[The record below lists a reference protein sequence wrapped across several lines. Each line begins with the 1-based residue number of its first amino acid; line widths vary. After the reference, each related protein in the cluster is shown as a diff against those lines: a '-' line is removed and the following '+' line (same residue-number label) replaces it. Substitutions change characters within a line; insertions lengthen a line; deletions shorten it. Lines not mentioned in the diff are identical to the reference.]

1 MQTNR
6 LSHARR
12 IILGLGAAMT
22 LALTG
27 CQSPVITN
35 FTQPAVPAN
44 PSQIYTIS
52 ARITPKAIG
61 LVKDSI
67 IPRIIIDGKSYTM
80 TASPLG
86 QGIYDFEYQVPA
98 GRDELRYYFIVEY
111 QVSRDGITSTREDYT
126 ALQTLGIIG
135 HHALS
140 LSANRGP
147 VGARIGIYG
156 RGFGAAD
163 AVTFDGSPAQ
173 SQLDSPTS
181 ISFYVPA
188 VPVNQNYTV
197 AVGESV
203 IGTFRVDAGGP
214 PVSSYRPLFRQ
225 PAPAGGGPGAG
236 AASHA
241 PPARP
246 GATAAPSTVAAP
258 AEFTVA
264 PSSINIAEKETVTLT
279 FASPVVLT
287 ARTVVDVTTDIPD
300 SVIMPE
306 VFIPGGSNTTS
317 VSVEGGK
324 PGTGHLYVRGPG
336 SSKEIRIP
344 VTVRGK

>member
-6 LSHARR
+6 LSQARR

-44 PSQIYTIS
+44 PSQIYVIS
-52 ARITPKAIG
+52 ARIAPKAIG
-61 LVKDSI
+61 LLKDSVV
-67 IPRIIIDGKSYTM
+67 PRIIIDGKSYTM
-80 TASPLG
+80 TASPIG
-86 QGIYDFEYQVPA
+86 QYLYDFEYQIPA

-111 QVSRDGITSTREDYT
+111 RVARDSTVSAREDYSP
-126 ALQTLGIIG
+126 LQTLKIIG
-135 HHALS
+135 RHALS

-147 VGARIGIYG
+147 VGARIGVYG
-156 RGFGAAD
+156 RGFTVAD
-163 AVTFDGSPAQ
+163 TVTLDGSPVQ

-197 AVGESV
+197 AVGDSV
-203 IGTFRVDAGGP
+203 VGTFRVDAGGAP
-214 PVSSYRPLFRQ
+214 AAAYRPARQ
-225 PAPAGGGPGAG
+225 PAPAGAGLGAG
-236 AASHA
+236 AASYAQPA
-241 PPARP
+241 PSA
-246 GATAAPSTVAAP
+246 ATASPAIAVP
-258 AEFTVA
+258 AEFTVT
-264 PSSINIAEKETVTLT
+264 PSSINIAEKETVMLT
-279 FASPVVLT
+279 FASPVILT
-287 ARTVVDVTTDIPD
+287 ARTIVDVTTDIPD

-324 PGTGHLYVRGPG
+324 PGAGHLYVRGPG

-344 VTVRGK
+344 VTVRAN

>member
-1 MQTNR
+1 M
-6 LSHARR
+6 A
-12 IILGLGAAMT
+12 

-35 FTQPAVPAN
+35 FTQPTVPTN

-52 ARITPKAIG
+52 ARIAPKAIG
-61 LVKDSI
+61 LVKGSI

-80 TASPLG
+80 TPGSVG
-86 QGIYDFEYQVPA
+86 QDIYDFEYQIPA

-111 QVSRDGITSTREDYT
+111 QVSRDGIISTREDYSPV
-126 ALQTLGIIG
+126 QTLKIIG
-135 HHALS
+135 RHALS

-156 RGFGAAD
+156 RGFTAAD
-163 AVTFDGSPAQ
+163 TVTFDGSSVQ

-197 AVGESV
+197 AVGDSV
-203 IGTFRVDAGGP
+203 VGTFRVDAGGA
-214 PVSSYRPLFRQ
+214 PVSAYRPAQQ
-225 PAPAGGGPGAG
+225 PAPAGGSLGAG
-236 AASHA
+236 TANSAQPA
-241 PPARP
+241 PS
-246 GATAAPSTVAAP
+246 GATTPSTVAVP
-258 AEFTVA
+258 AEFTVT

-287 ARTVVDVTTDIPD
+287 ARTIVDVTTDIPD

-344 VTVRGK
+344 VTVRSK

>member
-1 MQTNR
+1 MQNNR

-12 IILGLGAAMT
+12 FIPGLGAVLA

-35 FTQPAVPAN
+35 FTQPAVTTN

-52 ARITPKAIG
+52 ARIAPRAIG
-61 LVKDSI
+61 LVKDSV
-67 IPRIIIDGKSYTM
+67 IPRIIIDGKSYAM
-80 TASPLG
+80 TPSPVG
-86 QGIYDFEYQVPA
+86 QNLYDFEYQIPA

-111 QVSRDGITSTREDYT
+111 QVARNSTTSTREDYSPV
-126 ALQTLGIIG
+126 QTLKIIG
-135 HHALS
+135 RHALS

-156 RGFGAAD
+156 RGFTAAD
-163 AVTFDGSPAQ
+163 TVTLDGSPVQ

-181 ISFYVPA
+181 VSFYVPA
-188 VPVNQNYTV
+188 VPVNQNYSV
-197 AVGESV
+197 AVGDSV
-203 IGTFRVDAGGP
+203 VGTFRVDAGGA
-214 PVSSYRPLFRQ
+214 PVSAYRPARQ
-225 PAPAGGGPGAG
+225 PALAGGGPGAG
-236 AASHA
+236 TAKYTQPAPSGAA
-241 PPARP
+241 AR
-246 GATAAPSTVAAP
+246 STVAAP
-258 AEFTVA
+258 AEFTVT
-264 PSSINIAEKETVTLT
+264 PLSINIAEKETVTLT

-324 PGTGHLYVRGPG
+324 PGTGYLYVRGPG
-336 SSKEIRIP
+336 SSREIRIP
-344 VTVRGK
+344 VTVRGR